1 MASAHH
7 PTKEK
12 LIETTARLLR
22 SKSRAELSSELILS
36 ESGISKGSLYHHF
49 EDLDHL
55 IEQAMLKRYTDWV
68 DVSISSMTD
77 LVTRAKSRE
86 DLVQILISTTKR
98 TQDPAAKSER
108 IHRAEV
114 LAMAAA
120 SPRFATFLSQ
130 AQQRLTDSLTD
141 LIREVQEIGFF
152 NKELDPHVMAVF
164 IQAYTLGK
172 VVDDFSDDRMDAE
185 NWNSLINT
193 VILKVF
199 VAPE

>member
-86 DLVQILISTTKR
+86 DQRPLLPH
-98 TQDPAAKSER
+98 D
-108 IHRAEV
+108 
-114 LAMAAA
+114 LA
-120 SPRFATFLSQ
+120 R
-130 AQQRLTDSLTD
+130 R
-141 LIREVQEIGFF
+141 
-152 NKELDPHVMAVF
+152 
-164 IQAYTLGK
+164 
-172 VVDDFSDDRMDAE
+172 
-185 NWNSLINT
+185 
-193 VILKVF
+193 
-199 VAPE
+199 

>member
-22 SKSRAELSSELILS
+22 SKPRAELSSELILS

-86 DLVQILISTTKR
+86 DLVQILIMKR
-98 TQDPAAKSER
+98 TMIHFKKCWIWQTMFKR
-108 IHRAEV
+108 IWYMELLKFFIVRGKKKV
-114 LAMAAA
+114 WKILID
-120 SPRFATFLSQ
+120 TFPNIPQ
-130 AQQRLTDSLTD
+130 
-141 LIREVQEIGFF
+141 
-152 NKELDPHVMAVF
+152 NYWMF
-164 IQAYTLGK
+164 I
-172 VVDDFSDDRMDAE
+172 
-185 NWNSLINT
+185 
-193 VILKVF
+193 
-199 VAPE
+199 